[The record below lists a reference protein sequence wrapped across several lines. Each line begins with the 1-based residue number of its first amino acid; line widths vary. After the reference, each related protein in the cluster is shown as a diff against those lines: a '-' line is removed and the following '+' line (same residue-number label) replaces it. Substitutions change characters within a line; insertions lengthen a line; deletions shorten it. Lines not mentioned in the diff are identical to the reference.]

1 MPALAESAGCPLIC
15 IRPHVVLNTDMVEV
29 VDFGVLRDDRGALHD
44 ADGFIVVPAHV
55 REFEPDKLPSSNLLV
70 TNLHLCPLTPNFGE
84 LIDGLEVD
92 LGSLVKDLA
101 CAIKI
106 GFGFSFCPALFVE
119 LRKVDV

>member
-1 MPALAESAGCPLIC
+1 MP
-15 IRPHVVLNTDMVEV
+15 
-29 VDFGVLRDDRGALHD
+29 
-44 ADGFIVVPAHV
+44 
-55 REFEPDKLPSSNLLV
+55 
-70 TNLHLCPLTPNFGE
+70 NLHLCPLTPNFGE

>member
-70 TNLHLCPLTPNFGE
+70 TKLHLCPLTPNFGE

-92 LGSLVKDLA
+92 LGSLV
-101 CAIKI
+101 
-106 GFGFSFCPALFVE
+106 
-119 LRKVDV
+119 